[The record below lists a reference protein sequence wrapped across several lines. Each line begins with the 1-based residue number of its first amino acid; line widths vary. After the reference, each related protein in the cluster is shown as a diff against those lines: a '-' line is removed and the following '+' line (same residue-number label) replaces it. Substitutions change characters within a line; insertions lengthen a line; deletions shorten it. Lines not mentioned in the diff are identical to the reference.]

1 MEILVNGKPRVVKDA
16 APQMASF
23 LQAYEKIQ
31 STEKGVAVALNGQ
44 VVPRAQ
50 WAETTLKDGDVIEVV
65 RAFQGG

>member
-1 MEILVNGKPRVVKDA
+1 MEIFVNGKPRAVKDT

-31 STEKGVAVALNGQ
+31 PTEKGVAVALNGQ

-50 WAETTLKDGDVIEVV
+50 WESTTLKDGDVIEVV